1 MQIHSAEGVSAL
13 DVDLSLDEADC
24 LQEINATPGL
34 VYICLVGF
42 CVVWILYQI
51 SCQVG

>member
-1 MQIHSAEGVSAL
+1 MHNCLIVYADTFCWGVSAL

-34 VYICLVGF
+34 VYIWLVGF
-42 CVVWILYQI
+42 RLVWILY
-51 SCQVG
+51 